1 MKSQSR
7 AKICVFTTVHRPYD
21 VRVFHREARTLA
33 AQGYN
38 VVLLVHADF
47 QIEKKYGVTVKGIPR
62 PGNRF
67 FRLLSIF
74 RFARRCLEEKADA
87 YHFHDLEL
95 LPLGVF
101 LKWITKKPVIYDCHE
116 NYPEAAYER
125 AWYPDWFK
133 PLLAGFIARVEPAL
147 AKRLDV
153 VICVVPD
160 QQQRFED
167 AGCKTILLRNLPRL
181 EIFDAAIQKQL
192 PKLDRIIYVGGLTIV
207 RGAKLMVEI
216 MAELKRTHPST
227 KLLLLGP
234 FNEPHVE
241 QDVKTHIGKLGLS
254 EQIEHVQFVPHR
266 EVADYIVQSKVGL
279 IPWQVNKQML
289 RMVFPNKVFEYMACG
304 IPLVASDL
312 PSLQY
317 ILQKSGGG
325 MLAKSNDAK
334 SHARVIAELL
344 DDEKK
349 ADKLGKK
356 GRVFVK
362 KKYNWEIEAAKLIE
376 LYNKLEI
383 LPDLQ

>member
-1 MKSQSR
+1 MKSLASI
-7 AKICVFTTVHRPYD
+7 KICVFTTVHRPYD

-38 VVLLVHADF
+38 VVLLVHANF
-47 QIEKKYGVTVKGIPR
+47 QIEKKYGVTLKGISPPR
-62 PGNRF
+62 NRF

-74 RFARRCLEEKADA
+74 RFALKCIKEKADI

-101 LKWITKKPVIYDCHE
+101 LKWVMKKRVIYDCHE

-133 PLLAGFIARVEPAL
+133 PILAGFIGRVEPAL
-147 AKRLDV
+147 AKHLDV

-160 QQQRFED
+160 QQERFNA
-167 AGCKTILLRNLPRL
+167 AGCRTLLLRNLPRL
-181 EIFDAAIQKQL
+181 EIFEAAIQKQL

-216 MAELKRTHPST
+216 MAELQSTHRNT

-241 QDVKTHIGKLGLS
+241 HDVKKYIEKLELTDK
-254 EQIEHVQFVPHR
+254 IEHIQFVPHHD
-266 EVADYIVQSKVGL
+266 VADYIVQSKIGL
-279 IPWQVNKQML
+279 IPWQKNEQML

-317 ILQKSGGG
+317 ILNKSGGG
-325 MLAKSNDAK
+325 KLVKAENAKA
-334 SHARVIAELL
+334 HARAIAMLLENVEKCNEL
-344 DDEKK
+344 
-349 ADKLGKK
+349 GQK
-356 GRVFVK
+356 GREFVK
-362 KKYNWEIEAAKLIE
+362 KEFNWEIEAKILIE
-376 LYNKLEI
+376 LYNKLS
-383 LPDLQ
+383 